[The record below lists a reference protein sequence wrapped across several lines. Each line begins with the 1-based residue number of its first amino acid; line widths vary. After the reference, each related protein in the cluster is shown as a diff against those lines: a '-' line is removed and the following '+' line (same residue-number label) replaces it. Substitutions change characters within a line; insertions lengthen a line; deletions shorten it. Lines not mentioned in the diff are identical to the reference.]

1 MTILENMCYSVVK
14 GVLHVFNNKL
24 REIRTER
31 GMSVAELARRSK
43 TSRQTITNIELNGQE
58 PSGSLLISISNALG
72 KDPREI
78 FFYETGTQVQRIE
91 NKTA

>member
-1 MTILENMCYSVVK
+1 M
-14 GVLHVFNNKL
+14 FNNRL
-24 REIRTER
+24 REIRTQR

-58 PSGSLLISISNALG
+58 PSGSLLILISGALD
-72 KDPREI
+72 KDPRDI
-78 FFYETGTQVQRIE
+78 FFYDSVTQVKQ

>member
-1 MTILENMCYSVVK
+1 M
-14 GVLHVFNNKL
+14 FNNKL
-24 REIRTER
+24 RYIREER

-58 PSGSLLISISNALG
+58 PSGRLLIAISNVLG

-78 FFYETGTQVQRIE
+78 FFYDDVTQVQRNEE
-91 NKTA
+91 NKSA